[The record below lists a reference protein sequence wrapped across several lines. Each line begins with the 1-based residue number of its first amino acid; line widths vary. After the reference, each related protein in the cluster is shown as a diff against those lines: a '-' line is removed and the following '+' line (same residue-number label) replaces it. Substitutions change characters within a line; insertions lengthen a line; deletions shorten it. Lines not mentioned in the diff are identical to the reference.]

1 MRTGTLKSL
10 AALALTGVGSALI
23 VGFKVHETPLSG
35 AAGTPVSVAAPAT
48 RAAGPVSPGSGVP
61 GPRATTS
68 AGPAATA
75 QATSGTAVAYADGT
89 WTGPAVDEPWGPF
102 QVEAVVSGGRL
113 TDVVLVT
120 SPTDRHSS
128 RINRQAVP
136 ALTQEAIAAQGAS
149 VDLVSGA
156 TWTSESYATSL
167 QAALDQARA
176 AMTSS

>member
-35 AAGTPVSVAAPAT
+35 ATGSRLSVAAPA
-48 RAAGPVSPGSGVP
+48 AGGS
-61 GPRATTS
+61 RATTA
-68 AGPAATA
+68 AGPAATPR
-75 QATSGTAVAYADGT
+75 ATTGATVAYADGT

-102 QVEAVVSGGRL
+102 QVEAVVSGGKL
-113 TDVVLVT
+113 TEVVLVT
-120 SPTDRHSS
+120 SPADRHSS
-128 RINRQAVP
+128 RINSQAVP

-156 TWTSESYATSL
+156 TWTSESYTTSL

-176 AMTSS
+176 AARTSF